1 MVTLYPRRCYSPPKF
16 TELTTVADWPTLL
29 RRLRT
34 RRANPR
40 GRREARI
47 HRPATIKAYELGSG
61 ILRDLL
67 VSVLDALKA
76 DLLTRNQADW
86 RGLSPTTGRIR
97 SAQNEWFTFD
107 EAVRRWSALLPSHLN
122 NETMDVVAANIAMQ
136 RVWEV
141 DLRFDNTGPFE
152 LNFLSMLSAPR
163 VAGRIQ
169 NWDEAISTAL
179 SILKGHYGG
188 DSAIQSEMNPYF
200 AAAIQHFLQGE
211 PEYVQRFLQI
221 WTTVEPRQRKLRWAY
236 PVVWQHPLAGRL
248 SFHVQVNPADAIGS
262 RTFNDWIPVDDATW
276 AGLQLLAGSKPAACK
291 PMLQAEDLCPLRK
304 LSVSRAN
311 PGIALAQ

>member
-1 MVTLYPRRCYSPPKF
+1 M
-16 TELTTVADWPTLL
+16 ADWPTLL
-29 RRLRT
+29 RRLRDKEGLT
-34 RRANPR
+34 REDVAKRASI
-40 GRREARI
+40 A
-47 HRPATIKAYELGSG
+47 PATIKAYELGLRHPS
-61 ILRDLL
+61 RDLL

-76 DLLTRNQADW
+76 DLLTRNQV
-86 RGLSPTTGRIR
+86 LTGAGFVPDDRTHSER
-97 SAQNEWFTFD
+97 LENEWFTFD
-107 EAVRRWSALLPSHLN
+107 EAVKEMERSPFPSHLN

-221 WTTVEPRQRKLRWAY
+221 WTTVEPRQRKLRWAD

-262 RTFNDWIPVDDATW
+262 MTFNDWIPVDDATW
-276 AGLQLLAGSKPAACK
+276 AGLQLLAGSETGGLQTYAASGGPLPAA
-291 PMLQAEDLCPLRK
+291 
-304 LSVSRAN
+304 
-311 PGIALAQ
+311 